1 MTAVPYTRGL
11 HQLTPG
17 TYAYLSPPGTWGWS
31 NAGLVVAGGVAL
43 LVDTQFDLPMTRTL
57 KAAVASAVPGVA
69 VTTVV
74 TTHANG
80 DHCWGNQV
88 FADAEIIGSAASAHE
103 MAHEIQP
110 AQLAALSGPGS
121 PDTPLGHYVRRHFG
135 HFDFSGIVV
144 TPPARTFTGSLE
156 VPVGARSVELI
167 EVGPA
172 HTDGDVIVHVPDAA
186 VVFAGDILF
195 IGDHPIMWS
204 GPAENWIA
212 ACDRILATGARHVVP
227 GHGPVTDPAGV
238 RMFRDYLALV
248 AEQAARLHAA
258 GLPYWEAAA
267 ALELSE
273 AYAGWGHRERLV
285 ITLAAAYRHLGD
297 APEDL
302 MAVLGRCAA
311 MERQLHNG
319 RTH

>member
-1 MTAVPYTRGL
+1 M
-11 HQLTPG
+11 
-17 TYAYLSPPGTWGWS
+17 
-31 NAGLVVAGGVAL
+31 

-57 KAAVASAVPGVA
+57 KAAVVSAVPGVA

-135 HFDFSGIVV
+135 HFDFPGIVV

-238 RMFRDYLALV
+238 RM
-248 AEQAARLHAA
+248 
-258 GLPYWEAAA
+258 GTAAA
-267 ALELSE
+267 QRLNALTDVSAWRSVPGRESAFLQFGQRTPAPGPFPGAPPVQGGAIDGTEFS
-273 AYAGWGHRERLV
+273 ASFSAPARDRDRCRGARRAGRLDPHV
-285 ITLAAAYRHLGD
+285 RPGRDDD
-297 APEDL
+297 AVRRD
-302 MAVLGRCAA
+302 R
-311 MERQLHNG
+311 RQ
-319 RTH
+319 